1 MNIQFWKKVY
11 HADGDLKKSG
21 VSILISDKIDF
32 ERKAVT
38 RDKEG
43 HYIMIE
49 GSNQEEDIT
58 TINIYVPNIG
68 EAQCV
73 RQMLTNRKRGINSN
87 TIRVED
93 FNMPFTRM
101 DRSIKQKISKETQS
115 LNYAMDQL
123 DLIDIYR
130 TFHPK
135 TMKFNFFSSACGTF
149 SRIEHILGLESI
161 LGKFKIIKII
171 SANFS
176 HHNQLRLDVDF
187 RKKKND

>member
-1 MNIQFWKKVY
+1 MERHTDVCNLPENAPRKEVDSWLDRDMDKWLYTWQKNYCKIVTKADPYTCCLQKTHLIPRETYRVNIQFWKKVY

-73 RQMLTNRKRGINSN
+73 RQMLTSMKGDINSN
-87 TIRVED
+87 AIWVED
-93 FNMPFTRM
+93 FNMPLTSM
-101 DRSIKQKISKETQS
+101 DRLTKQ
-115 LNYAMDQL
+115 N
-123 DLIDIYR
+123 
-130 TFHPK
+130 
-135 TMKFNFFSSACGTF
+135 
-149 SRIEHILGLESI
+149 
-161 LGKFKIIKII
+161 
-171 SANFS
+171 
-176 HHNQLRLDVDF
+176 
-187 RKKKND
+187 